1 MNKDI
6 EKQEERVRLT
16 IPLLTQEEINGI
28 NINMNEIIEQFTKMV
43 IKDKDLAIAQ
53 HIIKM
58 QQEKIEKLEQEN
70 NKQKEELEMYKDFQ
84 EIANT
89 KIGDANPLRVL
100 EINKML
106 DRQCKRQQC
115 ILDKVTDKLK
125 GINPKY
131 KNEYKIV
138 ECLDLIDPN
147 VTALQELSCIIEDI
161 AEILNIIE
169 GEN

>member
-6 EKQEERVRLT
+6 EKDEEGVRLT

-28 NINMNEIIEQFTKMV
+28 NINMNEIIEQFTKML

-58 QQEKIEKLEQEN
+58 QQEKKEKLEQEN
-70 NKQKEELEMYKDFQ
+70 NKQKEELEMYKDFK

-100 EINKML
+100 EINKIL
-106 DRQCKRQQC
+106 DRQCKRQQI
-115 ILDKVTDKLK
+115 ILNKVTEECRKQMTEYEDSILEIFPQKL
-125 GINPKY
+125 
-131 KNEYKIV
+131 
-138 ECLDLIDPN
+138 
-147 VTALQELSCIIEDI
+147 
-161 AEILNIIE
+161 LNIIE
-169 GEN
+169 EEN

>member
-6 EKQEERVRLT
+6 EKHEERVRLT

-28 NINMNEIIEQFTKMV
+28 NINMNEIIEQFTKML

-89 KIGDANPLRVL
+89 DIGYINPIKAL
-100 EINKML
+100 EVKNML

-115 ILDKVTDKLK
+115 ILDKVTEECRKQMTEYEDSILEIFPQKL
-125 GINPKY
+125 
-131 KNEYKIV
+131 
-138 ECLDLIDPN
+138 
-147 VTALQELSCIIEDI
+147 
-161 AEILNIIE
+161 LNIIE
-169 GEN
+169 EN

>member
-53 HIIKM
+53 HIIKT

-70 NKQKEELEMYKDFQ
+70 NKQKEELEMYKDFK

-100 EINKML
+100 EVNKIL
-106 DRQCKRQQC
+106 DRQCKRQQI
-115 ILDKVTDKLK
+115 ILNKVTEECRKKITECEDSILEIFPQKL
-125 GINPKY
+125 
-131 KNEYKIV
+131 
-138 ECLDLIDPN
+138 
-147 VTALQELSCIIEDI
+147 
-161 AEILNIIE
+161 LNIIE
-169 GEN
+169 EN

>member
-6 EKQEERVRLT
+6 EKHEERVRLT

-53 HIIKM
+53 HIIKT

-70 NKQKEELEMYKDFQ
+70 NKQKEELEMYKDFK

-89 KIGDANPLRVL
+89 KIGDTNPLRVL

-125 GINPKY
+125 
-131 KNEYKIV
+131 
-138 ECLDLIDPN
+138 
-147 VTALQELSCIIEDI
+147 EDI
-161 AEILNIIE
+161 NKYNKELLKDNIISIKNTDLTARILQSQKILNIIE
-169 GEN
+169 GEKK

>member
-16 IPLLTQEEINGI
+16 IPLLTQEETNGI

-70 NKQKEELEMYKDFQ
+70 NKQKEELEMYKDFK

-100 EINKML
+100 EVNKIL
-106 DRQCKRQQC
+106 DRQCKRQQI
-115 ILDKVTDKLK
+115 ILNKVTEECRKQMT
-125 GINPKY
+125 
-131 KNEYKIV
+131 EY
-138 ECLDLIDPN
+138 
-147 VTALQELSCIIEDI
+147 EDSI
-161 AEILNIIE
+161 LEIFP
-169 GEN
+169 

>member
-6 EKQEERVRLT
+6 EKDEEGVRLT

-28 NINMNEIIEQFTKMV
+28 NINMNEIIEQFTKML

-70 NKQKEELEMYKDFQ
+70 NKQKEELEMYKDFK

-100 EINKML
+100 EVNKML
-106 DRQCKRQQC
+106 DRQCKRQQI

-125 GINPKY
+125 EDIKEITFPYAIVGGRRNAKTL
-131 KNEYKIV
+131 EYGKKLGRA
-138 ECLDLIDPN
+138 E
-147 VTALQELSCIIEDI
+147 ALQ
-161 AEILNIIE
+161 EILNIIE
-169 GEN
+169 GEKK